1 MAPPFTTS
9 AGTFLQSVLYPQG
22 IQAERIWNLW
32 NLTLMLCGVVFFL
45 IVAVF
50 LYALWRAPRSTAT
63 TKADIHN
70 EHSKRVHHIAIAWAL
85 GLSAAGLGSLF
96 AVDILTARKLSQLL
110 PDDALR
116 IDLTGHQWW
125 WQATYLNSA
134 GAPDFIVA
142 NELQL
147 PVGRTVLI
155 NLRSDDVIHSLW
167 IPALHGKLD
176 LIPGRTA
183 TLRLRADAP
192 GSYRGQC
199 AEFCGEQHALMAL
212 LAVAKPADQYEAWAV
227 TQRRPVAPLQT
238 ESAKRGLQVFLSNG
252 CASCH
257 TIRGTAAAGTLGP
270 DLTHLAARET
280 LAAGML
286 PNQRGHLAGWIAN
299 ARAIKPGVA
308 MPPSTL
314 TPNDL
319 HSLLDFMETLR

>member
-9 AGTFLQSVLYPQG
+9 AGAFLQSVLQPQG
-22 IQAERIWNLW
+22 LQAERIWNLW
-32 NLTLMLCGVVFFL
+32 NFTLMLCGIVFFA

-50 LYALWRAPRSTAT
+50 LYALWRAPRGTAA
-63 TKADIHN
+63 TKADLDHG
-70 EHSKRVHHIAIAWAL
+70 HSRRAHHLAIAWAL

-96 AVDILTARKLSQLL
+96 AVDLLTARKLSQLL
-110 PDDALR
+110 PDDALH
-116 IDLTGHQWW
+116 IDLTGRQWW
-125 WQATYLNSA
+125 WQATYRNSD

-155 NLRSDDVIHSLW
+155 HLRSDDVIHSLW

-212 LAVAKPADQYEAWAV
+212 LAAAKPAGQYEAWAV
-227 TQRRPVAPLQT
+227 SQRRPAAPPQT
-238 ESAKRGLQVFLSNG
+238 ASAKQGLRVFLSNG

-257 TIRGTAAAGTLGP
+257 TIRGTAANGMAGP
-270 DLTHLAARET
+270 DLTHVAARET

-314 TPNDL
+314 TPDDL